1 MGGRKQARFV
11 RIPLRGET
19 IGGRIRFH
27 TDSPLILR
35 KQPYRTAWQH
45 LNGSYDRFAAFLLRS
60 GNAFKG
66 FGTGIKAIDLII
78 IRLQPK
84 EAVFVFIHMIGAII
98 RQVNP
103 VIELCLIG
111 SENIS
116 VKFINAVP
124 CGKPHIPF
132 PVLQNTHY
140 RILGKAF
147 FG

>member
-27 TDSPLILR
+27 TDSSLILR

-45 LNGSYDRFAAFLLRS
+45 LDGSYDRFAAFLLRS

-66 FGTGIKAIDLII
+66 FGTGIKAIDLI
-78 IRLQPK
+78 
-84 EAVFVFIHMIGAII
+84 II